1 MPQQPLDHEA
11 AQMVSVVKEVGQVLS
26 EALCCQGYLLIILD
40 EHSGTMPAVE
50 NILQR
55 PSAERERAAEVL
67 RMWAKRLEQGDT
79 GRGAA

>member
-1 MPQQPLDHEA
+1 MAQQPDHA
-11 AQMVSVVKEVGQVLS
+11 AAEMVGVVRSVAEVLS
-26 EALCCQGYLLIILD
+26 EVLCCQGYLLIILD
-40 EHSGTMPAVE
+40 EHTGTMPAVE

-55 PSAERERAAEVL
+55 PAADRERAAGVL